1 MRLATILGLA
11 LCVAVAAPIAAVASE
26 GVTGM
31 HKHRVHMHQAVYG
44 SFNPAATA
52 LAPPF
57 AIVPTAPAARSDDD
71 TAAPRAT
78 RRSQLES
85 ERLHAQRD

>member
-1 MRLATILGLA
+1 MRLATILALA
-11 LCVAVAAPIAAVASE
+11 LCVAVPAPIAAVASE

-31 HKHRVHMHQAVYG
+31 HKHRVHMHQVVRG
-44 SFNPAATA
+44 SFKASATS

-71 TAAPRAT
+71 KYEGLSRN
-78 RRSQLES
+78 SDDCNYGCID
-85 ERLHAQRD
+85 H

>member
-11 LCVAVAAPIAAVASE
+11 LCVAVPAPIAAVASE

-31 HKHRVHMHQAVYG
+31 HKHRVHMHQVVRG
-44 SFNPAATA
+44 SFNASATA

-71 TAAPRAT
+71 KYEGL
-78 RRSQLES
+78 S
-85 ERLHAQRD
+85 RDSDDCNYGCIDH